1 MNTYKVMVRRIL
13 REDTVIT
20 VKADSPKM
28 AAEIATGEA
37 TSLPQQEW
45 ECYDCEYICDGS
57 DAWEVVNGP
66 A

>member
-1 MNTYKVMVRRIL
+1 MKTYKVLVRRIV
-13 REDTVIT
+13 REDTVIA

-37 TSLPQQEW
+37 TSLQPQEW
-45 ECYDCEYICDGS
+45 DCYDCEYICDGS
-57 DAWEVVNGP
+57 DAWEVADGP